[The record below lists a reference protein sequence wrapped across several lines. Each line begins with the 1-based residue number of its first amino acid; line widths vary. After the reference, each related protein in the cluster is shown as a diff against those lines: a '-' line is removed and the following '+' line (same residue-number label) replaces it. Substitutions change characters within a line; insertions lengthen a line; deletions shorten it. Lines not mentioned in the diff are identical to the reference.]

1 MPAHLTHFFKR
12 QMRFLMPNQQCQRT
26 EVILAYV
33 TINVISL
40 LALFLVTY
48 YFHYAQLL
56 PLHTS
61 QQPD

>member
-1 MPAHLTHFFKR
+1 M
-12 QMRFLMPNQQCQRT
+12 
-26 EVILAYV
+26 
-33 TINVISL
+33 
-40 LALFLVTY
+40 ALFLVTY